1 VPRPSHVLLIA
12 AARRL
17 THADGLFAADWRAN
31 HRSEGCHVGC
41 GPVET
46 TVVLADGPS
55 REDAL
60 AQLSR
65 PLALLPIVDLT
76 ARFCAVARAS

>member
-1 VPRPSHVLLIA
+1 L
-12 AARRL
+12 
-17 THADGLFAADWRAN
+17 
-31 HRSEGCHVGC
+31 GCHVGC